1 MQRMLRAHAACD
13 YARLLRDTCP
23 VEGPS
28 PLCPTDGYFTQ
39 REEEEEEEQEQEQNK
54 EEKDEER
61 EDEEGEDE
69 GKQESKGK
77 ETGVCSGAGKGLR
90 APERT
95 CGKRTC
101 GLSQASEGRASVASS
116 KISFPPT
123 PVRDRE
129 RLKDTH

>member
-1 MQRMLRAHAACD
+1 MQRLLRAHAACD

-39 REEEEEEEQEQEQNK
+39 REEEEEEDEQEQEQME
-54 EEKDEER
+54 EEKDEE
-61 EDEEGEDE
+61 EENEA
-69 GKQESKGK
+69 KQESKEK
-77 ETGVCSGAGKGLR
+77 ETIGAWSGGGHRSR

-101 GLSQASEGRASVASS
+101 GLSQASDGRASVASS

-129 RLKDTH
+129 TEIN